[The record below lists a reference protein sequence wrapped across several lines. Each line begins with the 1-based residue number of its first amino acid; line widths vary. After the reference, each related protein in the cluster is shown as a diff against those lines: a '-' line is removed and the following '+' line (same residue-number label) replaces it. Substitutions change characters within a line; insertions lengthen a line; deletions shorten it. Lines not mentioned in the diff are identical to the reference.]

1 MQNPAVA
8 REEEQL
14 LRANA
19 AFYAALANGDLAAM
33 DAVWSRRL
41 PVACIHPGW
50 QPLLGREEV
59 MASWEAIFAGGRAPA
74 IRCEGAETHLLGS
87 TAFVTCFE
95 RIGAEALAA
104 TNLFVLEDG
113 AWRLVHHH
121 AGPVAPRPQAPTP
134 PARTLN

>member
-1 MQNPAVA
+1 M
-8 REEEQL
+8 RGEEELL

-19 AFYAALANGDLAAM
+19 AFYAALASGDLEAM

-50 QPLLGREEV
+50 QPLCGRDAV
-59 MASWEAIFAGGRAPA
+59 MASWEAIFEGGRAPP
-74 IRCEGAETHLLGS
+74 IRCEGEEPHLLGS
-87 TAFVTCFE
+87 TAYVTCFE
-95 RIGAEALAA
+95 RIGAESLAA

-121 AGPVAPRPQAPTP
+121 AGPVARRPEAPP